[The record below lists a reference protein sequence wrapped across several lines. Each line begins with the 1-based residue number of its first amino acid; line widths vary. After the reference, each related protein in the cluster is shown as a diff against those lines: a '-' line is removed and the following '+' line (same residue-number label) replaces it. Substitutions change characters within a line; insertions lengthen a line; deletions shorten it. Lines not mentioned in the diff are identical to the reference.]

1 VVSRNSDKGVDGMN
15 KDMRLEKIMTAAD
28 EMRYSVDLNT
38 PISDRQK
45 FEAVTDEA
53 VDTYLQ
59 KNADYG
65 ASFEADLNEYKSV
78 FPFAYEATKKL
89 RRIKSLI
96 GKDGKSKVKESIR
109 DSIMDIVV
117 YGIMAVMWLDSREKT
132 DWTVFDMLVSKE
144 KSDRDKS
151 ALR

>member
-1 VVSRNSDKGVDGMN
+1 MVSGNSYKGVDRMN
-15 KDMRLEKIMTAAD
+15 KNLILDGRMKEVDAD
-28 EMRYSVDLNT
+28 AMRYNVGLNA
-38 PISDRQK
+38 PINDRQK

-65 ASFEADLNEYKSV
+65 ASFEADLNEYESV

-96 GKDGKSKVKESIR
+96 TKGGKSKVKESIR

-117 YGIMAVMWLDSREKT
+117 YGIMAVMWLDG
-132 DWTVFDMLVSKE
+132 
-144 KSDRDKS
+144 RDKENGK
-151 ALR
+151 

>member
-1 VVSRNSDKGVDGMN
+1 MVSRNSDKGVDRIMME
-15 KDMRLEKIMTAAD
+15 KSEERLKFEAVIEKS
-28 EMRYSVDLNT
+28 EERL
-38 PISDRQK
+38 K

-53 VDTYLQ
+53 VDTYLK

-96 GKDGKSKVKESIR
+96 GKGGKSKVKESIR

-117 YGIMAVMWLDSREKT
+117 YGIMAVMWLDSR
-132 DWTVFDMLVSKE
+132 DKE
-144 KSDRDKS
+144 NGK
-151 ALR
+151 

>member
-1 VVSRNSDKGVDGMN
+1 MVPGNSYKGVDRIMIE
-15 KDMRLEKIMTAAD
+15 KSEERL
-28 EMRYSVDLNT
+28 
-38 PISDRQK
+38 K

-53 VDTYLQ
+53 VDTYLK

-78 FPFAYEATKKL
+78 FPFAYEANKKL
-89 RRIKSLI
+89 RRIKSLMTK
-96 GKDGKSKVKESIR
+96 GGKSKVKESIR

-132 DWTVFDMLVSKE
+132 GWTAFDLIGMRE
-144 KSDRDKS
+144 KLDRDKS
-151 ALR
+151 VLR

>member
-1 VVSRNSDKGVDGMN
+1 MN
-15 KDMRLEKIMTAAD
+15 KEMELERRITIDNTANYNAIHKTA
-28 EMRYSVDLNT
+28 SN
-38 PISDRQK
+38 DRQK

-65 ASFEADLNEYKSV
+65 ASFEADLNEYESV

-96 GKDGKSKVKESIR
+96 TKGGKSKVKESIR

-132 DWTVFDMLVSKE
+132 DWTDFDLLEMIE
-144 KSDRDKS
+144 KLDRDKN
-151 ALR
+151 AFR

>member
-1 VVSRNSDKGVDGMN
+1 ME
-15 KDMRLEKIMTAAD
+15 LERRITIDNTANYNAIHKTA
-28 EMRYSVDLNT
+28 SN
-38 PISDRQK
+38 DRQK

-89 RRIKSLI
+89 RRIKSLMT
-96 GKDGKSKVKESIR
+96 KDGKPKVKESIR

-117 YGIMAVMWLDSREKT
+117 YGIMAVMWLDSRDKT
-132 DWTVFDMLVSKE
+132 DWTAVI
-144 KSDRDKS
+144 KSDLERDKS

>member
-1 VVSRNSDKGVDGMN
+1 ME
-15 KDMRLEKIMTAAD
+15 LERRITIDNTANYNAIHKTA
-28 EMRYSVDLNT
+28 SN
-38 PISDRQK
+38 DRQK

-65 ASFEADLNEYKSV
+65 ASFEADLNEYESV

-96 GKDGKSKVKESIR
+96 TKGGKSKVKESIR

-117 YGIMAVMWLDSREKT
+117 YGIMAVMWLDSRDKT
-132 DWTVFDMLVSKE
+132 DWTASDMLGMKE
-144 KSDRDKS
+144 GSDRDKS